1 MAHRSR
7 RLRLSPAI
15 RELIAETRIHPSQLV
30 QPHFVQESDGSS
42 EITSLPGID
51 RMSIEPLLVQIEKDL
66 KVGLR
71 TVLLFGIPEEKT
83 PNGLSSKNSND
94 VIPKAIRALKKNFG
108 ADLIVMSDICLCAY
122 TDHGHCGLIVDSII
136 HNRSSV
142 EALVAMALNH
152 AEAGVDIV
160 APSDMMDF
168 RIGAIRHNLDKN
180 NFEDV
185 SVLSYAIKH
194 AGAYY
199 GPFRDAAGSS
209 PKFGDRKSY
218 QMDPRNTR
226 EGLRDALQDAEEGAD
241 FLMIKP
247 ALPNLDLISK
257 LREMTLAPLFAYHV
271 SSEYSSVKAA
281 DARGWVSGDQLMREH
296 LISIKRAGADVIVS
310 YAAREAL
317 AKGWFS

>member
-1 MAHRSR
+1 
-7 RLRLSPAI
+7 
-15 RELIAETRIHPSQLV
+15 
-30 QPHFVQESDGSS
+30 
-42 EITSLPGID
+42 
-51 RMSIEPLLVQIEKDL
+51 
-66 KVGLR
+66 
-71 TVLLFGIPEEKT
+71 
-83 PNGLSSKNSND
+83 
-94 VIPKAIRALKKNFG
+94 
-108 ADLIVMSDICLCAY
+108 
-122 TDHGHCGLIVDSII
+122 
-136 HNRSSV
+136 
-142 EALVAMALNH
+142 MALNH

-168 RIGAIRHNLDKN
+168 RIGAIRHNLDIN

-257 LREMTLAPLFAYHV
+257 LREMTLAPLFA
-271 SSEYSSVKAA
+271 
-281 DARGWVSGDQLMREH
+281 RGWVSGDQLMREH